1 MDIIFPW
8 NLELLK
14 EFDGSPQ
21 PCGVTT
27 NGKSIPMV
35 FFVIS
40 SWDLDA
46 QQGLFK
52 FTMKSNATK
61 AMEKVVA
68 MATDKV

>member
-1 MDIIFPW
+1 VDIIFPW
-8 NLELLK
+8 HLELLK
-14 EFDGSPQ
+14 EFDGSPR
-21 PCGVTT
+21 PCGVAT
-27 NGKSIPMV
+27 NGKSILVV

-61 AMEKVVA
+61 TMEKVVA
-68 MATDKV
+68 LATDKV